1 VIRRAWRLNRMPL
14 LAAVAGHVVAHSSS
28 LPFEVWLIAEAETK
42 DLLRQD
48 LIEECSC
55 GRSPC
60 LGLHYVEVPM
70 K

>member
-1 VIRRAWRLNRMPL
+1 MNLMPL
-14 LAAVAGHVVAHSSS
+14 LAAVPGHVVAHSSS
-28 LPFEVWLIAEAETK
+28 LPFEVWLIAEGEIK
-42 DLLRQD
+42 GLLGQD

-60 LGLHYVEVPM
+60 LGLHYVEVPL